1 MNTEEKYGLKKSK
14 AILLF
19 IQMFLVFFQL
29 IVSVY
34 LLIFVIK
41 YNLGAWMISSYIFIT
56 ISVLSVIF
64 YSIYGYKKNKIYYGI
79 SLIPFLIAVFINAL
93 LPIRETFQ
101 VGILIVLFGLVF
113 GYILKIDDKKYNA
126 VLSISMIIVSL
137 TFSVYSAIK
146 ADTQFLGSI
155 DAIWT
160 TYLAMYLSI
169 FIPTIMSSTFAL
181 INNVRND
188 KKVNN

>member
-1 MNTEEKYGLKKSK
+1 MNTEEKYGLKKAK

-19 IQMFLVFFQL
+19 VQMFLVFFQL

-41 YNLGAWMISSYIFIT
+41 YNLGGWMISSYIFIT

-64 YSIYGYKKNKIYYGI
+64 YSTYGYKKSKIYYGI
-79 SLIPFLIAVFINAL
+79 SLIPFMIAVFINAL

-101 VGILIVLFGLVF
+101 VGVLIVLFGLVF
-113 GYILKIDDKKYNA
+113 GYILKIDDKKYNV

-137 TFSVYSAIK
+137 IFSIYSAIK

-188 KKVNN
+188 KKSK

>member
-1 MNTEEKYGLKKSK
+1 MNTEEKYGLKKAK

-19 IQMFLVFFQL
+19 VQMFLVFFQL

-41 YNLGAWMISSYIFIT
+41 YNLGGWMISSYIFIT

-64 YSIYGYKKNKIYYGI
+64 YSIYGYKKSKIYYVI
-79 SLIPFLIAVFINAL
+79 SLIPFMIAVFINAL

-101 VGILIVLFGLVF
+101 VGVLIVLFGLVF
-113 GYILKIDDKKYNA
+113 GYILKIDDKKYNV

-137 TFSVYSAIK
+137 IFSVYSAIK

-188 KKVNN
+188 KKSK

>member
-1 MNTEEKYGLKKSK
+1 MNTEEKYGLKKAK

-56 ISVLSVIF
+56 ISVLSVII
-64 YSIYGYKKNKIYYGI
+64 YSIHGYKKSKIYYGI
-79 SLIPFLIAVFINAL
+79 SLIPFMIAVFINAL

-101 VGILIVLFGLVF
+101 VGVLIVLFGLLF
-113 GYILKIDDKKYNA
+113 GYILKFDDKKYNT
-126 VLSISMIIVSL
+126 VLSISMIIASL

-188 KKVNN
+188 KKS